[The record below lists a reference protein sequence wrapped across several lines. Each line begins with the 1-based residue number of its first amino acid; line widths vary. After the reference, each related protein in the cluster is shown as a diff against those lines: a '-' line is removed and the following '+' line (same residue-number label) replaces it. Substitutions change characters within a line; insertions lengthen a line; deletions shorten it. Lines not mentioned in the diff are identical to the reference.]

1 MKPFGVITH
10 VGRAR
15 EIFTVL
21 ARHGFAD
28 LLDQLEPSDAWWRR
42 LVPQRRGPQR
52 PKWERT
58 RLALEELGP
67 TFVKAGQ
74 ILSMRPDMLPQPLIL
89 ELRKLQSHVAALP
102 FSAMREVITTELE
115 ADIGEVFGEFNE
127 TPIASAS
134 IAQVYLAKLLDGREV
149 AVKVQ
154 RPNLQKPVEEDLE
167 LLAWL
172 AAQAHQ
178 RIASLQPYNVPSA
191 VEEVRQGMLRELD
204 FLNEVR
210 NMRFF
215 NAVNTMPDRV
225 YAPWVAEH
233 LCTRRVLVMERIGGE
248 PITSVKIAPELR
260 RRIARNGAE
269 SLMHQVLIGGFFHAD
284 PHAGNLLVTPDGRLC
299 FLDWGL
305 AGHLTR
311 RLRYALADLFQA
323 ALGQDAERIVQI
335 TSALGD
341 PDGGIDYRGMERDIT
356 LALRESFN
364 SSLGHEEIG
373 QAILKVLHVLGRNG
387 INMTRDY
394 SLMAKAVLSIEEAAR
409 TLDPG
414 FELRTAAR
422 PVIVALK
429 KERASPRALWK
440 STVQM
445 FHSITNGVQELP
457 AELYR
462 IVRRVGRDDFSIKL
476 QHRGLED
483 IDDAM
488 KTAANRITLGV
499 VIGSLIVG
507 SSMMM
512 TTQVRPYLFGYPALG
527 VVGYLISAMLG
538 LYVIWDIIRHGRH
551 K

>member
-1 MKPFGVITH
+1 VKPFGVITH

-15 EIFTVL
+15 EIFTAL

-102 FSAMREVITTELE
+102 FPAMREVITTELE
-115 ADIGEVFGEFNE
+115 ADIGEVFSEFNE

-167 LLAWL
+167 LLAWF

-233 LCTRRVLVMERIGGE
+233 LCTRRVLVMERIDGE
-248 PITSVKIAPELR
+248 PVTSAKIAPELR

-364 SSLGHEEIG
+364 SKLGHEEIG

-394 SLMAKAVLSIEEAAR
+394 SLMAKAVLSIEETAR
-409 TLDPG
+409 TLDPR

-445 FHSITNGVQELP
+445 FHSITTGVQELP
-457 AELYR
+457 GELYR

-538 LYVIWDIIRHGRH
+538 LYVVWDIIRHGRH